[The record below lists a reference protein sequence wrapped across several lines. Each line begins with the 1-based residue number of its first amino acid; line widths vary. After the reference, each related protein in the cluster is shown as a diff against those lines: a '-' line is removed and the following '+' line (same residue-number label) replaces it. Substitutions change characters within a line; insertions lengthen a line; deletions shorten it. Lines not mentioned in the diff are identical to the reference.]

1 MKRVA
6 IYRRELLPTS
16 ETFIRDQVG
25 ALQSWRAVLLGLSE
39 SPDGLSTPGISRE
52 IVAESSGR
60 ISRALQRW
68 FERPVPQFV
77 NHLKRLDV
85 ALVHAHFGLDGT
97 DIWPSVKAVGLPL
110 LVTLHG
116 FDVNV
121 YREWWKS
128 GKGGF
133 LRRTYPRR
141 LLRMSR
147 EPAVHFIAVSQ
158 AIRQR
163 AIEYGIPADK
173 VTVSYVGVDTRKFKP
188 GGLPI
193 GDRPKRVLFTG
204 RMVEKKAPLLMVRT
218 FAEVRKRLPDAELV
232 MIGDGPLL
240 NDAKELAGAL
250 TVPVEFLGARNPEEV
265 LAELHQAR
273 VFCLPSVTASNGD
286 AEGFGIVLLEAQAC
300 GVPVVTSARGGAT
313 EGIIDGRTGYRFPE
327 GDEGELAN
335 LLQRALADERA
346 NAAMGAE
353 ASEFVRRS
361 FDIRV
366 CTRKL
371 EEIYDRHGH

>member
-1 MKRVA
+1 
-6 IYRRELLPTS
+6 
-16 ETFIRDQVG
+16 
-25 ALQSWRAVLLGLSE
+25 
-39 SPDGLSTPGISRE
+39 
-52 IVAESSGR
+52 
-60 ISRALQRW
+60 
-68 FERPVPQFV
+68 
-77 NHLKRLDV
+77 
-85 ALVHAHFGLDGT
+85 
-97 DIWPSVKAVGLPL
+97 
-110 LVTLHG
+110 
-116 FDVNV
+116 
-121 YREWWKS
+121 
-128 GKGGF
+128 
-133 LRRTYPRR
+133 
-141 LLRMSR
+141 
-147 EPAVHFIAVSQ
+147 
-158 AIRQR
+158 
-163 AIEYGIPADK
+163 
-173 VTVSYVGVDTRKFKP
+173 
-188 GGLPI
+188 
-193 GDRPKRVLFTG
+193 
-204 RMVEKKAPLLMVRT
+204 MVEKKAPLLMVRT

-232 MIGDGPLL
+232 MIGEGPLL

-335 LLQRALADERA
+335 LLYRALADERA